1 MKRILAVKLWGNEIG
16 RLAWDEKRRSAYFMF
31 NPNMLDSNLDIA
43 PLVAPLNNPKSHN
56 PIYGEDDRKYQ
67 KLPPFIADSLPD
79 DWGNKLFEYW
89 RIENRISSANITPL
103 EKLSFIGKRGMGAL
117 EFEPTIDANDKRRD
131 KVDVQ
136 SLAHLAQK
144 IYQQKEGIHILPE
157 ESITMQ
163 SLIALGTSAGGR
175 QPKTIIAINKDTNEI
190 RSGQVEGEEG
200 FESYILKF
208 GDPERSSAEIEMT
221 YFEMARQAGI
231 NISDS
236 KLWKVEGIN
245 HFLTKRFDRD
255 GKEKLHTQTLAAIYP
270 GTDSYEQLLW
280 VCRKLRL
287 SEKDSEEVFR
297 RMVFN
302 VLANNTDDHD
312 KNFSFI
318 MDKKGH
324 WRLSPAYDITYI
336 FNKGGYMPQ
345 EERCLMIRGK
355 LIGITKNDVLKF
367 ASDNGIRKAESIIKE
382 VEEAVS
388 SFRTLAKKNDVGED
402 WIGRIETTII
412 QNLTAWNYIA
422 TSNSNFSFTDNNG
435 RKITNAHIEQAYK
448 GNYHLMAVI
457 NGKQRRF
464 VIRKGTENA
473 NMINNA
479 GVININEDMI
489 RMLVD
494 KLLKD

>member
-103 EKLSFIGKRGMGAL
+103 EKLSFIGERGMGAL
-117 EFEPTIDANDKRRD
+117 EFEPTIDVNDKHRD

-136 SLAHLAQK
+136 SLARLAQK

-255 GKEKLHTQTLAAIYP
+255 GKENSKP
-270 GTDSYEQLLW
+270 KPLLP
-280 VCRKLRL
+280 C
-287 SEKDSEEVFR
+287 
-297 RMVFN
+297 
-302 VLANNTDDHD
+302 TH
-312 KNFSFI
+312 
-318 MDKKGH
+318 
-324 WRLSPAYDITYI
+324 
-336 FNKGGYMPQ
+336 
-345 EERCLMIRGK
+345 
-355 LIGITKNDVLKF
+355 
-367 ASDNGIRKAESIIKE
+367 
-382 VEEAVS
+382 
-388 SFRTLAKKNDVGED
+388 
-402 WIGRIETTII
+402 
-412 QNLTAWNYIA
+412 
-422 TSNSNFSFTDNNG
+422 
-435 RKITNAHIEQAYK
+435 
-448 GNYHLMAVI
+448 
-457 NGKQRRF
+457 
-464 VIRKGTENA
+464 
-473 NMINNA
+473 
-479 GVININEDMI
+479 
-489 RMLVD
+489 
-494 KLLKD
+494 